1 MDMPT
6 FGASVAAGTGSEGGS
21 GAGFDP
27 ALLPPWDGDV
37 AAARALQQALAMR
50 VSLHDEVPEPL
61 RLIAGVDVGFEDQG
75 AITRAAVVLLDAG
88 SLAQVEQVVARRPT
102 AMPYIPGLLSFR
114 ELPAVLDALARL
126 SRVPQLIF
134 VDGLG
139 IAHPRGL
146 GIAAHLGVITG
157 LPTIGVAKSILVGTH
172 APLGERRGDRVDLH
186 VLAPGS
192 PPSWPLPASRG
203 QRSSGGRWVEGSAR
217 STRLPG
223 SAAINRTVV
232 LFCRLPPP
240 APTGSTTFFR
250 SSILERCLGRHETG
264 RVPHDRSFSIRIDPR
279 WPGRSPRCH
288 AAEVVVPSSVAYP

>member
-172 APLGERRGDRVDLH
+172 APLGERRGDRVDLRYRGQTIGTVLRSKDGVRPLIVSPGH
-186 VLAPGS
+186 RVSLAGAPEYVLACCTRYR
-192 PPSWPLPASRG
+192 LPEPTRLADRLASR
-203 QRSSGGRWVEGSAR
+203 RDK
-217 STRLPG
+217 PG
-223 SAAINRTVV
+223 T
-232 LFCRLPPP
+232 LL
-240 APTGSTTFFR
+240 
-250 SSILERCLGRHETG
+250 
-264 RVPHDRSFSIRIDPR
+264 
-279 WPGRSPRCH
+279 
-288 AAEVVVPSSVAYP
+288 